1 MRLPKRKSVPFDF
14 TFDSKKD
21 GGKNEFDGAK
31 SKKLSTIK
39 SSGKTKKKEF
49 IIIRKSD

>member
-31 SKKLSTIK
+31 SRNLSMEQV
-39 SSGKTKKKEF
+39 SVLNF
-49 IIIRKSD
+49 